1 MNMHQKALLQWVE
14 AQYNK
19 DYPNVEDMGGMY
31 ASEEDRD
38 NLRFL
43 EIVRE
48 ALKGNPMDIAPE
60 GIKKALDKVVDRYID
75 TIYECCLDN
84 TTCINCN

>member
-14 AQYNK
+14 AQYNR
-19 DYPNVEDMGGMY
+19 DYPNVEDMGGIY

-38 NLRFL
+38 NLCFL

-48 ALKGNPMDIAPE
+48 TLKDNPMDIAPE
-60 GIKKALDKVVDRYID
+60 GIKKAFNEVVDRYID
-75 TIYECCLDN
+75 VIYECCLDDN
-84 TTCINCN
+84 TCKQCN